1 MSKQFS
7 EPFIEPWVNEEGWNL
22 ESFEKLA
29 TPTYVISV
37 SKLENNLKLLERVQ
51 KETGCKILMALKSFS
66 TFSVFPLMRK
76 YLAGSEASSINE
88 ARLGKEE
95 FGKETHVFSPSYTR
109 DNIGE
114 YLKYSDHLV
123 FNSFSQWDNFK
134 EIIKKSKK
142 KISCGLRVNLEH
154 RESEVEMYDPSR
166 PYSQFGVT
174 IDNFEEDNLSGIE
187 GLHFHNLCE
196 LNADALERSLEIF
209 EKKFGKFLPK
219 MKWVNFGGGH
229 HITRDDYDLDL
240 LYRIIKEFKKKYPHL
255 EIYLEPGEA
264 VVLNAGILV
273 GQVVDIFKNG
283 INIAV
288 VDVSATTH
296 MPDVLEMPYMPKI
309 LGAQIPVKKGNENN
323 YRLVGPS
330 CLTGDVIG
338 EYSFKD
344 SLKIGQKIVFLNMA
358 IYTMVKN
365 NTFNGIGLPQIAIM
379 DKKNKIKIIKKFSHK
394 DFKGRLS

>member
-7 EPFIEPWVNEEGWNL
+7 EPFIEPWVNEEGWDLKN
-22 ESFEKLA
+22 FEKLV

-37 SKLENNLKLLERVQ
+37 SKLEDNLKLLERVQ

-114 YLKYSDHLV
+114 YLKYCDHLV
-123 FNSFSQWDNFK
+123 FNSFSQWNNFK

-142 KISCGLRVNLEH
+142 KISCGMRVNLEH

-166 PYSQFGVT
+166 PHSQFGVT

-209 EKKFGKFLPK
+209 EKKFGKFLSK

-229 HITRDDYDLDL
+229 HITRDDYDLKL
-240 LYRIIKEFKKKYPHL
+240 LYKIIKEFKQKYPHL

-264 VVLNAGILV
+264 VVLNAGVLV

-288 VDVSATTH
+288 VDVSAATH

-309 LGAQIPVKKGNENN
+309 LGAQIPAKKGNENS

-338 EYSFKD
+338 EYSFEK
-344 SLKIGQKIVFLNMA
+344 SLKIGQKI
-358 IYTMVKN
+358 
-365 NTFNGIGLPQIAIM
+365 
-379 DKKNKIKIIKKFSHK
+379 
-394 DFKGRLS
+394 